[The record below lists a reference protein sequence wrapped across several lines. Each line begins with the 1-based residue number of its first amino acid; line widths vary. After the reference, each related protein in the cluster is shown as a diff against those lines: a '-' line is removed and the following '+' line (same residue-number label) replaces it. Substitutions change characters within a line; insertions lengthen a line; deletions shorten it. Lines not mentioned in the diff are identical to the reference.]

1 MRIGISGQLLKG
13 RHTGVEH
20 YISNLMRYIVRCNGE
35 NEYVFYV
42 NRAYTEND
50 MPIEGLRI
58 RESGIPGISRSM
70 RFLWEQSY
78 LPILLAKDNIDVFHA
93 PGYTMPL
100 MTTTPSVVTIHD
112 AIAMKF
118 PQYCTRMNYLHYRLV
133 LPPTAA
139 KAKRII
145 TTTGY
150 TRNDIVN
157 TLGVPEDKIDV
168 VPLGVH
174 ESFAP
179 IEDRQ
184 VLASVKHRYGLPPE
198 LVLFV
203 GNLEPKKNIG
213 RIIEAFNTLRI
224 SWSIPHALAV
234 VGRKEWLFRDLAR
247 MVRLLGLEPHVFF
260 LGNVSLSDL
269 VLLYNAADVFVFPS
283 LYEGF
288 GLPPLEAMACGTPVV
303 TSNRSS
309 LPEVVGDAAVTVDPL
324 NTREIVEAV
333 HSVLTDGE
341 LRRELRERGLNR
353 VRLFSWESTAWKTM
367 GVYKKAI
374 AS

>member
-1 MRIGISGQLLKG
+1 MRIGVSGQLLKG
-13 RHTGVEH
+13 RYTGVEH
-20 YISNLMRYIVRCNGE
+20 YVYNLMRNIVRYNVG

-42 NRAYTEND
+42 PRVFSRTDA
-50 MPIEGLRI
+50 PIDGLRI
-58 RESGIPGISRSM
+58 RESWIPGTSRAM

-112 AIAMKF
+112 VIAMKYPEF
-118 PQYCTRMNYLHYRLV
+118 CSRMNRLHYRLV

-139 KAKRII
+139 KAARII

-150 TRNDIVN
+150 TRDDIVD

-168 VPLGVH
+168 IPLGVH
-174 ESFAP
+174 ESFVP
-179 IEDRQ
+179 IEDGSA
-184 VLASVKHRYGLPPE
+184 LASVRRRYGLPPE
-198 LVLFV
+198 FVLFV

-213 RIIEAFNTLRI
+213 RIIEAFNTLRK
-224 SWSIPHALAV
+224 SRSIPHALAV
-234 VGRKEWLFRDLAR
+234 VGRKEWLFKDLKR
-247 MVRLLGLEPHVFF
+247 MVRLLGLERHVFF
-260 LGNVSLSDL
+260 LGNVPLSDL
-269 VLLYNAADVFVFPS
+269 VLLYNAADVFIFPS

-288 GLPPLEAMACGTPVV
+288 GIPPLEAMACGTPVV

-324 NTREIVEAV
+324 STGEIAQAL
-333 HSVLTDGE
+333 HAVLTGDE
-341 LRRELRERGLNR
+341 LRRTLRERGLNR
-353 VRLFSWESTAWKTM
+353 AKLFSWESTARKTM
-367 GVYKKAI
+367 EVYGKVI